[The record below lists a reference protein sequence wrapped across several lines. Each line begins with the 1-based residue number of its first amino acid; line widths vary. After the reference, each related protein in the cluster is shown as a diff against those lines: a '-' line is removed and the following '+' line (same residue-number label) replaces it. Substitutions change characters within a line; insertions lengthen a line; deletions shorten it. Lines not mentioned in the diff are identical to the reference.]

1 MQNQMSRV
9 KVCVKFC
16 KERKDKKDREERA
29 QKSGRER
36 DGWQHS
42 EQDPSDLSKCPAL
55 VRWMLLCTD

>member
-1 MQNQMSRV
+1 MGEV
-9 KVCVKFC
+9 VKFC
-16 KERKDKKDREERA
+16 KERKHKKDRDERE